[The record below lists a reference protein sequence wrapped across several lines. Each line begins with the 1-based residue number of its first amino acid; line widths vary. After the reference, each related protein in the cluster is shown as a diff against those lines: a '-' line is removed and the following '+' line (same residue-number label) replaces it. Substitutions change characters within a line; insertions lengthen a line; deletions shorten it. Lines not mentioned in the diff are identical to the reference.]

1 MDKWIKNTIF
11 GLFLLALGGGIYE
24 LYYLLAQIS
33 VIQAPLVQFFKYF
46 FSWAFGIYLILI
58 SVVIFLENKNPAKT
72 MSWLLVLMLLPVVGF
87 VFYIL
92 FGGNYRNKF
101 RSDKKNR
108 LTRTKLDQAAHY
120 QREIIDYI
128 DLFQNNESYVNN
140 RLINLLLKIAN
151 APFSLNNEVKV
162 LTNGE
167 ATYSEMM
174 QAIREAKRH
183 IHFQFFIIRN
193 DKIGNAM
200 KDLLIEKAQSGV
212 AVRVIYDSV
221 GCWRLGKGYIEALK
235 AGGCEVEA
243 FFPVV
248 FPILSRELNYRN
260 HRKIIVV
267 DGEVGFVGGLN
278 VGDEYLGENKQLGFW
293 RDTHLKVSGE
303 AVYSLQDIF
312 LNDWHF
318 LTGAVFNEL
327 DMFPKLKTYGNTM
340 MQIAASGPDSDWY
353 ALLQAYFTM
362 ISTAEDRIWITTP
375 YLVPEESIK
384 MALKTAA
391 LTGVDVRII
400 IPAKP
405 DHFFVYWASQ
415 DNIEELL
422 EAGVKIYRYQKGFV
436 HSKIILVDGIGAS
449 VGTANLDIRSLEIN
463 FEVNAFVYDREVVKR
478 LEADFIEDLES
489 SISIDLTHFRERPK
503 RHRVLEA
510 LGRLVSPIQ

>member
-1 MDKWIKNTIF
+1 MDKWIKNAIF
-11 GLFLLALGGGIYE
+11 GLFLIVIGAVVYE
-24 LYYLLAQIS
+24 GYFLLAQIS
-33 VIQAPLVQFFKYF
+33 AIHAPLIEFFRHF
-46 FSWAFGIYLILI
+46 FSWAFGIYLVLVC
-58 SVVIFLENKNPAKT
+58 VVIFLENKNPAKT

-108 LTRTKLDQAAHY
+108 LARTKLDQAAHY

-151 APFSLNNEVKV
+151 APFSMNNAVEV

-167 ATYSEMM
+167 ATYAEMM
-174 QAIREAKRH
+174 AAMEAAENH
-183 IHFQFFIIRN
+183 IHFQFFIIR
-193 DKIGNAM
+193 DDDIGNQM
-200 KDLLIEKAQSGV
+200 KSILIRKARVGV
-212 AVRVIYDSV
+212 KVRVIYDSV
-221 GCWRLGKGYIEALK
+221 GCWRLGKRYIEELK
-235 AGGCEVEA
+235 GAGCEVKP

-267 DGEVGFVGGLN
+267 DGAVGFVGGLN
-278 VGDEYLGENKQLGFW
+278 VGDEYLGANKTLGFW
-293 RDTHLKVSGE
+293 RDTHLKVMGE

-318 LTGAVFNEL
+318 LTGDVFSEL
-327 DMFPKLKTYGNTM
+327 EMFPKLEVKGSTM

-400 IPAKP
+400 IPGRA
-405 DHFFVYWASQ
+405 DHLFVYWASQ

-463 FEVNAFVYDREVVKR
+463 FEVNAFVYDREVVMR
-478 LEADFIEDLES
+478 LEQDFIEDLAS
-489 SISIDLTHFRERPK
+489 SEAVELSVFRNRPK
-503 RHRVLEA
+503 RYRVLEA